1 MSWLRFDYG
10 LLAMTL
16 IVIGLD
22 HGHVMAEI
30 PAVAPALSSPQT
42 QAESVVAKMA
52 VVQIPGAEFF
62 ERQVRPLFVQHCYS
76 CHAKGQKKGGLS
88 LADRAALLAGGES
101 GAVIALEKPD
111 DSLLIAAVE
120 HRGGMAMPPNGKL
133 SDGEI
138 AALRKWIELG
148 APWPE
153 SANKGSGIRAS
164 GSITDEDRQFWSFQP
179 VKDVAPPVVKNGAW
193 SRRPLDQF
201 VMAQLEANGL
211 SPVDEV
217 DKRTFIRRASFDL
230 IGLPPTPDEF
240 AAFVA
245 DESPLAHERLIN
257 RLLESPHYG
266 ERWARHWLDVA
277 RYGEDQAHTFQA
289 RMYPSGYRYR
299 DWVVAAFN
307 SDLPYNQFVIEQ
319 IAGDLLPEDAPVGWA
334 PSPSASSSS
343 SSPQTPGSSQ
353 QKTDGL
359 GGHPTNVNRRL
370 ERLPALGYLAL
381 GPVYYKDA
389 GCAGK
394 AESDEVDDRI
404 DTLCRGFLGL
414 TVSCARCHDHKF
426 DPIQTTDYYA
436 LAGVFASTQYREA
449 PLAPDDI
456 VQKYDAQAEAIK
468 GHEKRLAEAQATEA
482 RKLGESLAPQIA
494 QYVVAAWKLQ
504 QRGDQNANDLAKRL
518 ADETGLHRF
527 LIERWQQ
534 FLTSDLLK
542 PRSYLARLKALN
554 DEPPK
559 NESASG
565 PAVDVPADADTV
577 VPVATKVEHFGIALQ
592 QQFLAALA
600 ARDELEAAH
609 EKRLAEAVDGEKS
622 KLQKPKLDAAQAELL
637 KDILTD
643 NKGPLALPRD
653 RVDKLLSEDR
663 KAALASI
670 QQEIDLAKK
679 ELGPKYPVAHSLTD
693 GKATNTKVHLR
704 GNHKEL
710 GDEVPRRFL
719 AILSPAEPQPFQQGS
734 GRLELARAIAD
745 PANPLTARVMV
756 NRVWQHHFG
765 RGLVGTPSNFGLLG
779 ERPTHPELL
788 DHLAAKF
795 VASGWSLK
803 QLHRE
808 IMLSATY
815 RLASQ
820 VDGRGLTVDGQR
832 KTPDRTDV
840 SSPSTFNR
848 QLSTTLDPDNR
859 LLWRQNRR
867 RLDIEAWR
875 DSMLAVSGNLDRAL
889 GGAAV
894 NLNDAG
900 NRRRTLYASI
910 SRHEL
915 NGTLRLFDFPDPN
928 LTSERRVSTTV
939 PMQQLFVLNSDFLT
953 RQAKSLSSRLANEA
967 SSDDKGRIERAYSIL
982 FQRPPTEAEVR
993 IGLSYLQAPLPDNV
1007 PASEVKF
1014 TAWEQYTQALL
1025 GTNEFAFVD

>member
-1 MSWLRFDYG
+1 MVSRLLRTTLLVLAFELVEFHRAVLAAEPIVSTKPVGSEMSGD
-10 LLAMTL
+10 
-16 IVIGLD
+16 
-22 HGHVMAEI
+22 
-30 PAVAPALSSPQT
+30 
-42 QAESVVAKMA
+42 
-52 VVQIPGAEFF
+52 EFF
-62 ERQVRPLFVQHCYS
+62 ERKVRPLFVQHCYS

-88 LADRAALLAGGES
+88 LADRAGLLAGGES
-101 GAVIALEKPD
+101 GAVVALEKPD
-111 DSLLIAAVE
+111 ESLLIAAVE
-120 HRGGMAMPPNGKL
+120 HRGGTEMPPNGKL

-138 AALRKWIELG
+138 AALRKWIQLG
-148 APWPE
+148 LPWPE
-153 SANKGSGIRAS
+153 SAANKAGGIRTS

-179 VKDVAPPVVKNGAW
+179 VKDVAPPAVKNAAW
-193 SRRPLDQF
+193 PRRPLDQF

-211 SPVDEV
+211 TPVGEA
-217 DKRTFIRRASFDL
+217 DKRTFIRRATFDL
-230 IGLPPTPDEF
+230 IGLPPTPEDV
-240 AAFVA
+240 AAFMA
-245 DESPLAHERLIN
+245 DDSPLAHERLIN

-307 SDLPYNQFVIEQ
+307 ADLPYNQFVIEQ
-319 IAGDLLPEDAPVGWA
+319 IAGDLLPDDGSVGWA
-334 PSPSASSSS
+334 LSPSASA
-343 SSPQTPGSSQ
+343 SPQATARQPTEVP
-353 QKTDGL
+353 KPDGL
-359 GGHPTNVNRRL
+359 RAHPTNINGRL

-426 DPIQTTDYYA
+426 DPIPTQDYYA

-456 VQKYDAQAEAIK
+456 VQQYDARAEVVK
-468 GHEKRLAEAQATEA
+468 GQEKRLTEAQATEA
-482 RKLGESLAPQIA
+482 RKMGESFAPLTSK
-494 QYVVAAWKLQ
+494 YVVAAWKLQ
-504 QRGDQNANDLAKRL
+504 HRGEQNANELTKRL
-518 ADETGLHRF
+518 ADELGLQRF
-527 LIERWQQ
+527 LIERWSQ
-534 FLTSDLLK
+534 FLTSDLVQK
-542 PRSYLARLKALN
+542 RAYLAAYKSLMSLAAAGEKQQR
-554 DEPPK
+554 EVP
-559 NESASG
+559 
-565 PAVDVPADADTV
+565 VDAPADADAV
-577 VPVATKVEHFGIALQ
+577 VSVEAKVAWFGVALQ
-592 QQFLAALA
+592 EQLAAALKT
-600 ARDELEAAH
+600 RDEQDAAYAQ
-609 EKRLAEAVDGEKS
+609 RLAEAADSDKGKVE
-622 KLQKPKLDAAQAELL
+622 KPKLDAARAELL
-637 KDILTD
+637 KDVLTD
-643 NKGPLALPRD
+643 KNAAPLAIPKD
-653 RVDKLLSEDR
+653 RVDKLLPEAS
-663 KAALASI
+663 KAALAEI
-670 QQEIDLAKK
+670 QK
-679 ELGPKYPVAHSLTD
+679 ELDRAKQELGSKYPIAHSLAD
-693 GKATNTKVHLR
+693 SQPTNVKVHLR

-719 AILSPAEPQPFQQGS
+719 AILSPQEPKAFQDGS

-745 PANPLTARVMV
+745 PSNPLTARVMV

-788 DHLAAKF
+788 DHLAARF

-815 RLASQ
+815 RLSSSAELGARSAERNA
-820 VDGRGLTVDGQR
+820 DGSTLQ
-832 KTPDRTDV
+832 
-840 SSPSTFNR
+840 SSSVPHSA
-848 QLSTTLDPDNR
+848 LPAPHSLDPDNR

-875 DSMLAVSGNLDRAL
+875 DSMLAVSGNLDATL

-894 NLNDAG
+894 NLNDGG
-900 NRRRTLYASI
+900 NRRRTLYAAI

-939 PMQQLFVLNSDFLT
+939 PMQQLFVLNSDFLV
-953 RQAKSLSSRLANEA
+953 RQARSLSQRLANETA
-967 SSDDKGRIERAYSIL
+967 SDDKGRIERAYSLL
-982 FQRPPTEAEVR
+982 FQRPPKEAEVQ
-993 IGLSYLQAPLPDNV
+993 IGLTYLQAPLPDKV
-1007 PASEVKF
+1007 PASDVKL
-1014 TAWEQYTQALL
+1014 TAWEQYAQALL
-1025 GTNEFAFVD
+1025 GTNEFVFVD

>member
-1 MSWLRFDYG
+1 MI
-10 LLAMTL
+10 LLALALMIATPGRSL
-16 IVIGLD
+16 FATD
-22 HGHVMAEI
+22 
-30 PAVAPALSSPQT
+30 PAPTAKPAAGEMS
-42 QAESVVAKMA
+42 
-52 VVQIPGAEFF
+52 GDEFF
-62 ERQVRPLFVQHCYS
+62 ERKIRPLFVQHCYS

-88 LADRAALLAGGES
+88 LADRAGMLAGGES
-101 GAVIALEKPD
+101 GAVVALEKPD
-111 DSLLIAAVE
+111 ESLLIAAVE
-120 HRGGMAMPPNGKL
+120 HRGGTEMPPNGKL

-138 AALRKWIELG
+138 ASLRKWIQLG
-148 APWPE
+148 LPWPE
-153 SANKGSGIRAS
+153 SASKSGGIRAS
-164 GSITDEDRQFWSFQP
+164 GSITEEDRRFWSFQP
-179 VKDVAPPVVKNGAW
+179 VQDVAPPAVKSAAW
-193 SRRPLDQF
+193 PRRPLDQF
-201 VMAQLEANGL
+201 VLAQLEATGL
-211 SPVDEV
+211 SPVGEA

-230 IGLPPTPDEF
+230 IGLPPTPDDV

-257 RLLESPHYG
+257 RLLESPHFG

-299 DWVVAAFN
+299 DWVVTALNA
-307 SDLPYNQFVIEQ
+307 DMPYNQFVIEQ
-319 IAGDLLPEDAPVGWA
+319 IAGDLLPDDAH
-334 PSPSASSSS
+334 ASSLSGTALAAGQS
-343 SSPQTPGSSQ
+343 NAVVTEPAASAVPLTS
-353 QKTDGL
+353 
-359 GGHPTNVNRRL
+359 RRL

-426 DPIQTTDYYA
+426 DPIPTQDYYA
-436 LAGVFASTQYREA
+436 LAGVFASTEYREA

-456 VQKYDAQAEAIK
+456 VKQFDAKAEAIK
-468 GHEKRLAEAQATEA
+468 SLEKKLADTQTDEA
-482 RKLGESLAPQIA
+482 RKLGESLVPNISK
-494 QYVVAAWKLQ
+494 YVIAAWKLQ
-504 QRGDQNANDLAKRL
+504 EARRTDPKISAKSFTDEGRL
-518 ADETGLHRF
+518 HEF
-527 LIERWQQ
+527 LIDRWSQ
-534 FLTSDLLK
+534 FLTSDLVQKRAYLSTYKSFTSSSAEK
-542 PRSYLARLKALN
+542 PGVN
-554 DEPPK
+554 DTTA
-559 NESASG
+559 ES
-565 PAVDVPADADTV
+565 PADADAV
-577 VPVATKVEHFGIALQ
+577 VSMEAKVEWFGVALQ
-592 QQFLAALA
+592 QQISTAIRT
-600 ARDELEAAH
+600 RDELEAVYA
-609 EKRLAEAVDGEKS
+609 KQLTAAADADKNKVA
-622 KLQKPKLDAAQAELL
+622 KPKFDGPMAELL
-637 KDILTD
+637 KDIITANNAPLFIP
-643 NKGPLALPRD
+643 KGNAE
-653 RVDKLLSEDR
+653 KLYPE
-663 KAALASI
+663 ASKVLLGGI
-670 QQEIDLAKK
+670 QQELDQSKK
-679 ELGPKYPVAHSLTD
+679 ELGPKYPTAHSLAEA
-693 GKATNTKVHLR
+693 KPTNVKVNLR

-719 AILSPAEPQPFQQGS
+719 AILSPAEPQPFRDGS

-815 RLASQ
+815 RLSTNAGLAIEGSRTRESSGGLSANRDS
-820 VDGRGLTVDGQR
+820 VDRSLT
-832 KTPDRTDV
+832 T
-840 SSPSTFNR
+840 SA
-848 QLSTTLDPDNR
+848 TLVDPDNR
-859 LLWRQNRR
+859 LLWRHNRR

-894 NLNDAG
+894 NLNDGG
-900 NRRRTLYASI
+900 NRRRTLYAAI

-939 PMQQLFVLNSDFLT
+939 PMQQLFVLNSDFLV
-953 RQAKSLSSRLANEA
+953 RQARSLSQRLSNEA
-967 SSDDKGRIERAYSIL
+967 TSDDKGRIERAYSIL
-982 FQRPPTEAEVR
+982 FQRPPNETEVR
-993 IGLSYLQAPLPDNV
+993 IGLSYLQAPLPENI
-1007 PASEVKF
+1007 PADQVKL
-1014 TAWEQYTQALL
+1014 TPWEQYTQALL
-1025 GTNEFAFVD
+1025 GTNEFVFVD